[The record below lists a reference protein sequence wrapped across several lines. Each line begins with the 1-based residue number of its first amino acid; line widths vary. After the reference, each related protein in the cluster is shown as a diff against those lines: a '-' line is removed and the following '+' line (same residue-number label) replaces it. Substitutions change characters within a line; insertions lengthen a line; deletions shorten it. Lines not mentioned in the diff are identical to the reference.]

1 MKSPEKITLVKGEEI
16 INKDGKNAEI
26 FNILFSNEVESL
38 KILEYRETDSH
49 ANDVSHPIFKAILK
63 YRNHSNIVAI
73 KDLNKALRFDFCRV
87 SVQDVVKEIKKLST
101 WKAIQYA
108 DLPAKILK
116 ENSDIF
122 GNYICNFLNDC
133 VGREDFL
140 SISKT
145 ANITLAFKE
154 HRDLKDNYWPVSI
167 LPVISE
173 ILKSFCVNKLW
184 CS

>member
-26 FNILFSNEVESL
+26 FNIFFSNEVESL

-73 KDLNKALRFDFCRV
+73 KDLNKGLRFDFCRI

-101 WKAIQYA
+101 
-108 DLPAKILK
+108 
-116 ENSDIF
+116 
-122 GNYICNFLNDC
+122 
-133 VGREDFL
+133 
-140 SISKT
+140 
-145 ANITLAFKE
+145 
-154 HRDLKDNYWPVSI
+154 
-167 LPVISE
+167 
-173 ILKSFCVNKLW
+173 
-184 CS
+184 

>member
-73 KDLNKALRFDFCRV
+73 KDLNKGLRFDFCRV
-87 SVQDVVKEIKKLST
+87 SVQGVVKEIKKLST
-101 WKAIQYA
+101 
-108 DLPAKILK
+108 
-116 ENSDIF
+116 
-122 GNYICNFLNDC
+122 
-133 VGREDFL
+133 
-140 SISKT
+140 
-145 ANITLAFKE
+145 
-154 HRDLKDNYWPVSI
+154 
-167 LPVISE
+167 
-173 ILKSFCVNKLW
+173 
-184 CS
+184 